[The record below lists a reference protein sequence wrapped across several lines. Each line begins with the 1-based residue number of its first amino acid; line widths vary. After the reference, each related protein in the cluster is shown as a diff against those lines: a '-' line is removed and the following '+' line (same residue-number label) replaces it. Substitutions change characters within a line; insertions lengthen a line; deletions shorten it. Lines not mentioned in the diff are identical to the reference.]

1 MNRYRTGGRRRHT
14 HHSAA
19 FVALLIMLL
28 SLSGC
33 MYPKDQL
40 KQNQVA
46 PKEAVRNVQAAIDQY
61 KAETG
66 MLPIKNS
73 TAETPKYE
81 KFYVDFAK
89 LGRTGYLTDIP
100 SSAFENGGNYSYLV
114 IDEETKPRVKLLDI
128 LSFQRIN
135 DIQSWVTAYIQTNSK
150 LPKGEQ
156 LYPGFYLIDYKSM
169 NKTDPA
175 IRSVFSGQTIQ
186 ALVDDNGVVYS
197 DYGIDIMQFVQKS
210 GKTDFDA
217 AFDLRTLLVDG
228 TDFVP
233 VKSPAYRLVN
243 NEPQAVQ
250 P

>member
-1 MNRYRTGGRRRHT
+1 MNYKKCLAMLAG
-14 HHSAA
+14 SIVML
-19 FVALLIMLL
+19 VA
-28 SLSGC
+28 LSGC

-61 KAETG
+61 MDETG

-81 KFYVDFAK
+81 KFYVDFGK

-100 SSAFENGGNYSYLV
+100 SAAFENGGNFSFLL

-128 LSFQRIN
+128 VAFQNIN
-135 DIQSWVTAYIQTNSK
+135 DIQAWVTSYIQTNSV

-156 LYPGFYLIDYKSM
+156 TYPGFYQINYKEM
-169 NKTDPA
+169 NKSAPT
-175 IRSVFSGQTIQ
+175 IRSVFSGQTLQ
-186 ALVDDNGVVYS
+186 ALVDENGVVYT
-197 DYGIDIMQFVQKS
+197 DYGIDIMQFIQKNDKKEF
-210 GKTDFDA
+210 GADV
-217 AFDLRTLLVDG
+217 DLRTLLVDG
-228 TDFVP
+228 SDFVP
-233 VKSPAYRLVN
+233 VKAPIYHLVN
-243 NEPQAVQ
+243 NEPQAVK

>member
-1 MNRYRTGGRRRHT
+1 MYRFNNGKLRLHTRHA
-14 HHSAA
+14 AA
-19 FVALLIMLL
+19 FAALFMMLF
-28 SLSGC
+28 SLTGC
-33 MYPKDQL
+33 LYPKDQL

-81 KFYVDFAK
+81 KFLVDFAK

-100 SSAFENGGNYSYLV
+100 TAAFENGGNYNFLV
-114 IDEETKPRVKLLDI
+114 IDEETSPRVKLLDI
-128 LSFQRIN
+128 LAFQKIN
-135 DIQSWVTAYIQTNSK
+135 DIQSWVKTYVQTNK
-150 LPKGEQ
+150 VLPKGEQ
-156 LYPGFYLIDYKSM
+156 MYPGFYQIDYKQMKKESP
-169 NKTDPA
+169 D
-175 IRSVFSGQTIQ
+175 IRSVFSGQSIQ

-210 GKTDFDA
+210 GKTDYDA
-217 AFDLRTLLVDG
+217 EFDLRTLLVDG
-228 TDFVP
+228 SDFVP

-243 NEPQAVQ
+243 NEPQAVPQ
-250 P
+250 

>member
-1 MNRYRTGGRRRHT
+1 
-14 HHSAA
+14 
-19 FVALLIMLL
+19 
-28 SLSGC
+28 

-100 SSAFENGGNYSYLV
+100 SSAFENGGSYSFLV

-128 LSFQRIN
+128 LAFQRIN
-135 DIQSWVTAYIQTNSK
+135 DIQSWVTAYIQTNSE

-156 LYPGFYLIDYKSM
+156 MYPGFYQIDYKSM
-169 NKTDPA
+169 NKTVPA

-233 VKSPAYRLVN
+233 VKSPAYRFVN

>member
-1 MNRYRTGGRRRHT
+1 MIRFRTGGQRRHA
-14 HHSAA
+14 HYSAA

-73 TAETPKYE
+73 TAETPTYE

-100 SSAFENGGNYSYLV
+100 SSAFENGGSYSFLI

-128 LSFQRIN
+128 LAFQRIN
-135 DIQSWVTAYIQTNSK
+135 DIQSWVTAYIQTTSE

-156 LYPGFYLIDYKSM
+156 VYPGFYLIDYKSM
-169 NKTDPA
+169 NKTAPT

-217 AFDLRTLLVDG
+217 AFDLRTLLVDS

-233 VKSPAYRLVN
+233 VKSPAYRFVN

>member
-1 MNRYRTGGRRRHT
+1 MNRFRMGGQRRLT
-14 HHSAA
+14 QHSAA
-19 FVALLIMLL
+19 FAALLFMLL

-33 MYPKDQL
+33 MYPKDQFM
-40 KQNQVA
+40 QNQVA

-100 SSAFENGGNYSYLV
+100 SSAFENGGSYSFLV
-114 IDEETKPRVKLLDI
+114 LDEETKPRVKLLDI
-128 LSFQRIN
+128 LAFQRIN
-135 DIQSWVTAYIQTNSK
+135 DIQSWVTAYIQTNSE

-156 LYPGFYLIDYKSM
+156 MYPGFYQIDYKSM
-169 NKTDPA
+169 NKTVPA

-243 NEPQAVQ
+243 NEPQAVR

>member
-1 MNRYRTGGRRRHT
+1 MNRFKTGGQRRHA

-19 FVALLIMLL
+19 IAALLIMLL
-28 SLSGC
+28 TLSGC

-100 SSAFENGGNYSYLV
+100 SAAFENGGNYSFLV

-128 LSFQRIN
+128 LAFQKIN

-156 LYPGFYLIDYKSM
+156 MYPGFYHIDYKSM
-169 NKTDPA
+169 KKTVPT